1 MGSCYVIGLL
11 EFVCACTWHDTC
23 LMSVVFAPVDCLLK
37 YISHSFIRFS
47 GFYKKTYRKWLLC
60 YLLNY
65 DFWYTPSINPII
77 NLGKCH

>member
-47 GFYKKTYRKWLLC
+47 GFYKKNIPKMVIML
-60 YLLNY
+60 
-65 DFWYTPSINPII
+65 PIKLRFLVRTI
-77 NLGKCH
+77 YKSHNKFGKV